1 VTTVAFM
8 TRDQNRIGES
18 MGLLPDGD
26 TDPPIVDDT
35 QTTDQQRVRH
45 RITDG
50 FAPPHHDTAI
60 KGN

>member
-1 VTTVAFM
+1 
-8 TRDQNRIGES
+8 

-45 RITDG
+45 RVTDG
-50 FAPPHHDTAI
+50 SAPPHHDTAI

>member
-1 VTTVAFM
+1 M

-35 QTTDQQRVRH
+35 QTTDQQRAPSH
-45 RITDG
+45 HDG
-50 FAPPHHDTAI
+50 SAPPHLDTAI

>member
-1 VTTVAFM
+1 M

-18 MGLLPDGD
+18 VGLLPDGD

-35 QTTDQQRVRH
+35 QSTDQQRVRH

-50 FAPPHHDTAI
+50 SSPPLHDTAI